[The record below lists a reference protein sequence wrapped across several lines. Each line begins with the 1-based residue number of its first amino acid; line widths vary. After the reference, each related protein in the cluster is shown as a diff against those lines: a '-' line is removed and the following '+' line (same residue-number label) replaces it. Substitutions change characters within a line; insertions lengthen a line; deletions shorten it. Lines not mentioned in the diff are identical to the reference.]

1 MANVAMNEQPQ
12 KQYIAVAPFNTAFY
26 NYYTVKTS
34 PWATVGKFEP
44 VGLANAENCPKGRI
58 LRENG
63 KKLYPKANPDV
74 TKYMVGVYDSVS
86 QLQGY
91 IDPNSYPFAPFS
103 NDKPYFLED
112 TPGDIGPSVYCNTVE
127 SVSTITAGSSLRV
140 GSSIWAG
147 SWISSIGSITSI
159 DFIQSGTSITAA
171 KQIRSS
177 ATTVVPVMNLAAN
190 INVSA
195 GQIFVLNI
203 DASSYGTTVGATNL
217 GALTGAIVYLIIN
230 NLYNGGG
237 DFANN
242 SILIQFNP
250 SILTSLNPKR
260 LTMNNASKYIM
271 TFVCDGS
278 NLVEVSRNGPL
289 I

>member
-1 MANVAMNEQPQ
+1 MANVLMNEQPQ

-63 KKLYPKANPDV
+63 KKLYPAANPDV
-74 TKYMVGVYDSVS
+74 GKYMVGVYDSVS

-91 IDPNSYPFAPFS
+91 IDPNAYPFAPFS

-127 SVSTITAGSSLRV
+127 SVSTITAGSS
-140 GSSIWAG
+140 IWAG
-147 SWISSIGSITSI
+147 SWISSMGSIAAT
-159 DFIQSGTSITAA
+159 DYIQAGTSITAA

-177 ATTVVPVMNLAAN
+177 TITVVPINDLNAN
-190 INVSA
+190 INVSE
-195 GQIFVLNI
+195 GQIFTLHV
-203 DASSYGTTVGATNL
+203 DEGSYGTTVGATNL
-217 GALTGAIVYLIIN
+217 GSLTGAIVYLIIH
-230 NLYNGGG
+230 NLYNGS
-237 DFANN
+237 DFQM
-242 SILIQFNP
+242 LIEFDS
-250 SILTSLNPKR
+250 SILTSINQKR
-260 LTMNNASKYIM
+260 LSLDNSSKYIM